1 MKLTGSSRL
10 SGRGSRSGNAF
21 PSSDHRHQRIDFRS
35 PQADW
40 GSIQRAVL
48 LVAVSKPALL
58 YASRP
63 ILEEYRGVLSRP
75 ELRIRKGS
83 RQQLLPFIKNHSYS
97 VFPARRIPVTS
108 DPDDNIF
115 LECAAAA
122 RADYPVTGNQKHFPK
137 FWKKTE
143 IITPWEFIGLIAPHR
158 IK

>member
-10 SGRGSRSGNAF
+10 SGCGSRSGNAF
-21 PSSDHRHQRIDFRS
+21 PSSDNRHQRIDFRS

-40 GSIQRAVL
+40 GSSALFSWLPFPNRRSFTRRDLSWRNTAKCLAAWSCAFARVL
-48 LVAVSKPALL
+48 GSN
-58 YASRP
+58 Y
-63 ILEEYRGVLSRP
+63 YRLSRITAIQC
-75 ELRIRKGS
+75 LRLGGFRS
-83 RQQLLPFIKNHSYS
+83 Q
-97 VFPARRIPVTS
+97 AT
-108 DPDDNIF
+108 PDDNIF
-115 LECAAAA
+115 LECADAA